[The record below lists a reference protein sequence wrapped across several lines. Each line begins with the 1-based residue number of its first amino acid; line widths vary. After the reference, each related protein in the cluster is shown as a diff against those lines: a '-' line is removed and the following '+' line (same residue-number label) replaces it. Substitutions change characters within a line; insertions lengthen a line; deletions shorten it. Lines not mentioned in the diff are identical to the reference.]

1 MSNPVGRQ
9 KIKPAVQAAD
19 SEITA
24 EEELIQKI
32 RKYKVTKE
40 RLKLED
46 IKLRELQNEIIELMG
61 DYEDET
67 LKSEGVVARVIRPVR
82 TTWNVDQLKEVV
94 SAKPGNLWIKI
105 TNRVLDKD
113 KLEAV
118 VKDGALALDEIED
131 CAEIKPTSPYLKL
144 DISPRRG

>member
-19 SEITA
+19 SEVTA

-67 LKSEGVVARVIRPVR
+67 LKTDSVTAKVIRPVR
-82 TTWNVDQLKEVV
+82 TTWNTDALEELV
-94 SAKPGNLWIKI
+94 SEIPGISWDDL
-105 TNRVLDKD
+105 TTRVLDKD
-113 KLEAV
+113 KLEAK
-118 VKDGALALDEIED
+118 VKEGALSIDEIED
-131 CAEIKPTSPYLKL
+131 CAVIKPTSPYLKL
-144 DISPRRG
+144 DIPR